1 MYKRQALTTVLFTT
15 LFTIAMS
22 LNSSYETFT
31 FRQIG
36 GYAHGSFKDVD
47 DSQIKEIASHDKVKA
62 VGAVSYTHLDV
73 YKRQDTDSSRKLY

>member
-1 MYKRQALTTVLFTT
+1 MKVLNKKTIRRLSFRSLKASGKRNIIAAAAIALTTVLFTT

-47 DSQIKEIASHDKVKA
+47 DS
-62 VGAVSYTHLDV
+62 
-73 YKRQDTDSSRKLY
+73 R